1 MGNPAYC
8 SVFDQTGNFL
18 LTGADDYL
26 IKIWDVKKGL
36 LVRSCKG
43 HLSYIS
49 LIAVSPDNSLFASC
63 CTFGTIRVWRMSD
76 GVCLKMMKHNG
87 GVNWIKFDASSC
99 ALASASDDG
108 QCIVWDLSVLLATD
122 ELESP
127 LLQKALS
134 TRESTTTKASS
145 ESVDEDD
152 AEEVIKGGLFDWS
165 TVRRGISTMPL
176 PNTGPPS
183 VAANAAITQQI
194 TGILPLPHV
203 SDEFGGGLVSSSSI
217 RVVCLDI
224 CTVAGVVV
232 TGSDDAVA
240 RIWRFDQ
247 PPIGNHRYPYRGPQK
262 RHDLHRGNYTQEEL
276 HIVQR
281 HLLLRLEGHIHP
293 VTDVQF
299 NSMGDRVVTGSNLDG
314 TVRIWSMDRNY
325 TASVHLILDL
335 SEQDDVT
342 GGQAAAAGA
351 AAQATLT
358 RSGRRGGPRT
368 NNTSLTPKVHNVAW
382 TCDDARII
390 TVQSITGSKNI
401 FEAGKATRLKV
412 WDAMTGDLLRI
423 IWSISE
429 VTSGCLVR
437 HPFNPCFAVTAGE
450 DGFVNVWNIEGEEL
464 VAKVALKDDDD
475 RPAEIIDVSISND
488 ATRIAATDKKG
499 RVSFISLDNPEKFK
513 HFPYGSQ
520 YFSTDYTDIFH
531 DAEGFAF
538 DVGTQLPLHLSPIGL
553 LCRSDGSAYEI
564 QPPKLFG
571 PPTLS
576 AALVQQSL
584 EKINDDRLSLW
595 KEMDRVYEI
604 FNHNKRTNRLRIKY
618 RSAREDANHA
628 DSKLKAAVKSKP
640 TSNVIFRS
648 IDELSDTSTDSAK
661 DSDYQS
667 GGHHSNDENTD
678 DMDGSSSDSY
688 AGLQLRRSSR
698 AHRPTNYS
706 DAYDE
711 EEVDRALLSP
721 RSSRRRSTARRL
733 RRGGYGRMGSSE
745 DEDDEDED
753 GDNDVFNDEDREG
766 RSSRRHRRGG
776 RRRIV
781 VDDDDVAAHDH
792 FAEGDEYVGDE
803 DDDGGAERSPRRR
816 VHRAVTSS
824 SSTGNGRGRRPDTAH
839 SSRSRNSRG
848 SSARDGSG
856 SGSGGARG
864 GGRQSR
870 HGGRAQPHAQ
880 TQRSAHRTEKWIAD
894 ESGVGCL
901 RIPLGNGA
909 HRAWLQC
916 DLQYDMLYVPQLG
929 DEVVYVPQG
938 HAKYLESF
946 PEEGVPACNRF
957 RGSPF
962 VECTVVDI
970 RYVFPNQ
977 HHYNLSRSVVALVTL
992 AVTGTPTRVDIRHS
1006 KYIATVVEP
1015 RATRRQEQQLFVVSL
1030 RSSSCADYVIPKVV
1044 FHRALTVAWHSNLRI
1059 TSHFCDTDE
1068 QGRISFKEYAGV
1080 VLNLEAAAPEW
1091 PLSPWM
1097 NLLVQWDADDDGGG
1111 GGGGGAEET
1120 SLMSFW
1126 EVQPDWPAAIARDS
1140 LYMKMKL
1147 PSLAPTDCARIADD
1161 ISQLMETHPVEYSAF
1176 EYEPDPELYPDYSV
1190 SVPLPMT
1197 LNLVVQR
1204 LRNGYYRQV
1213 SSFRILC
1220 ARGSQRIHHVLCCGC
1235 HIRWWHWN
1243 TTSN

>member
-564 QPPKLFG
+564 QPPKVFG

-576 AALVQQSL
+576 VALVQQSL

-706 DAYDE
+706 DA
-711 EEVDRALLSP
+711 
-721 RSSRRRSTARRL
+721 
-733 RRGGYGRMGSSE
+733 
-745 DEDDEDED
+745 
-753 GDNDVFNDEDREG
+753 
-766 RSSRRHRRGG
+766 
-776 RRRIV
+776 
-781 VDDDDVAAHDH
+781 
-792 FAEGDEYVGDE
+792 
-803 DDDGGAERSPRRR
+803 
-816 VHRAVTSS
+816 
-824 SSTGNGRGRRPDTAH
+824 
-839 SSRSRNSRG
+839 RG

-880 TQRSAHRTEKWIAD
+880 TQRAAHRTEKWIAD

-901 RIPLGNGA
+901 RIPLGNEA

-1044 FHRALTVAWHSNLRI
+1044 FHRALTVAWHPNLRI

-1204 LRNGYYRQV
+1204 LRNGYYRQMVALEHDIQLIVNNCRVFNVDDAPITVHALQLQEEV
-1213 SSFRILC
+1213 SLIIRSHC
-1220 ARGSQRIHHVLCCGC
+1220 APPHTASSASMTAAAAAAGDRGDVEDSVVVGDRGTRKRGRERSVSEGDHEVSKRTQTQPVAYIDTGIVLIETVETFSHCS
-1235 HIRWWHWN
+1235 IV
-1243 TTSN
+1243 

>member
-194 TGILPLPHV
+194 T
-203 SDEFGGGLVSSSSI
+203 
-217 RVVCLDI
+217 
-224 CTVAGVVV
+224 
-232 TGSDDAVA
+232 
-240 RIWRFDQ
+240 
-247 PPIGNHRYPYRGPQK
+247 
-262 RHDLHRGNYTQEEL
+262 
-276 HIVQR
+276 
-281 HLLLRLEGHIHP
+281 GHIHP

-564 QPPKLFG
+564 QPPKVFG

-576 AALVQQSL
+576 VALVQQSL
-584 EKINDDRLSLW
+584 EKINDDL
-595 KEMDRVYEI
+595 
-604 FNHNKRTNRLRIKY
+604 
-618 RSAREDANHA
+618 
-628 DSKLKAAVKSKP
+628 
-640 TSNVIFRS
+640 
-648 IDELSDTSTDSAK
+648 
-661 DSDYQS
+661 
-667 GGHHSNDENTD
+667 
-678 DMDGSSSDSY
+678 
-688 AGLQLRRSSR
+688 
-698 AHRPTNYS
+698 
-706 DAYDE
+706 
-711 EEVDRALLSP
+711 
-721 RSSRRRSTARRL
+721 
-733 RRGGYGRMGSSE
+733 
-745 DEDDEDED
+745 
-753 GDNDVFNDEDREG
+753 
-766 RSSRRHRRGG
+766 
-776 RRRIV
+776 
-781 VDDDDVAAHDH
+781 
-792 FAEGDEYVGDE
+792 
-803 DDDGGAERSPRRR
+803 
-816 VHRAVTSS
+816 
-824 SSTGNGRGRRPDTAH
+824 
-839 SSRSRNSRG
+839 
-848 SSARDGSG
+848 
-856 SGSGGARG
+856 
-864 GGRQSR
+864 
-870 HGGRAQPHAQ
+870 
-880 TQRSAHRTEKWIAD
+880 
-894 ESGVGCL
+894 
-901 RIPLGNGA
+901 
-909 HRAWLQC
+909 
-916 DLQYDMLYVPQLG
+916 
-929 DEVVYVPQG
+929 
-938 HAKYLESF
+938 
-946 PEEGVPACNRF
+946 
-957 RGSPF
+957 
-962 VECTVVDI
+962 VDI

-1044 FHRALTVAWHSNLRI
+1044 FHRALTVAWHPNLRI

-1213 SSFRILC
+1213 RSFRILC
-1220 ARGSQRIHHVLCCGC
+1220 V
-1235 HIRWWHWN
+1235 
-1243 TTSN
+1243 